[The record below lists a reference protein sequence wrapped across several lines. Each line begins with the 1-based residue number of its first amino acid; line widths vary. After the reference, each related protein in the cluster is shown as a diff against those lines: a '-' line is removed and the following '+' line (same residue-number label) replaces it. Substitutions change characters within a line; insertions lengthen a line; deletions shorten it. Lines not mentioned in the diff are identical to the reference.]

1 MSAALV
7 ILDIMLPGE
16 DGVSLL
22 KKIKASSRTG
32 DIPVIMATAKSV
44 EYDKI
49 KSLDMGADDY
59 LVKPFGMMEMVSRI
73 KAVLR
78 RCMPKKENKT
88 VYVNGIIEMNVEEHT
103 VSVSGESICL
113 TYKEYEILKI
123 FLMHPGMAYT
133 RNRLLSEVW
142 GIDSYGESRT
152 VDMHIKTLRQK
163 LGDGG
168 RYIVT
173 VRNVGYTMTKKIFK
187 SVLLV
192 AVVMVLFCCTF
203 ILGILYRHFT
213 TIEEE
218 QLGAQL
224 GFVVTGVENG
234 GVDYLKSLTEK
245 KYRITWVEPDGTVKF
260 DNKTDASK
268 MENHAN
274 REEIKESL
282 KFGRGECTR
291 YSSTLTQRTIYYAKK
306 INDGSII
313 RISVSQETVL
323 KLLFSMISPMAITIL
338 LAVILSSL
346 LARGVSKKVV
356 EPLNNLDLNK
366 PLQNDAYGEIAP
378 LLRHIEHQHRQ
389 IDEQV
394 LELRQKKDEFQATI
408 ENMDEGL
415 ILLDA
420 KNSIISINP
429 AAKKIFG
436 TTDECLG
443 KDFLT
448 VERNTSVGNTIKEAM
463 EKGKAEIILKRY
475 GLDYQLGISKI
486 ESAGKTL
493 GAVLLAVDVTEKN
506 NAERTRREFSAN
518 VSHELKTPLQSI
530 IGSAELMENNLVKEE
545 DMPRFV
551 GHIRK
556 EAERLVNL
564 VEDIIRLSWLDE
576 NRDIETELV
585 SLKDIAAETKEALE
599 NTANEKNVTINISGE
614 DIKLHGVRSLL
625 YEIVYNL
632 CENGIK
638 YNKEGGKV
646 DITLSKEAGKD
657 ILVVEDT
664 GIGIKEDQQSRIFER
679 FYRVDKSRSKETG
692 GTGLGLSIVKHAAM
706 YHNADVTLESTEGQG
721 SKFTVMFPRE

>member
-1 MSAALV
+1 
-7 ILDIMLPGE
+7 
-16 DGVSLL
+16 
-22 KKIKASSRTG
+22 
-32 DIPVIMATAKSV
+32 
-44 EYDKI
+44 
-49 KSLDMGADDY
+49 
-59 LVKPFGMMEMVSRI
+59 
-73 KAVLR
+73 
-78 RCMPKKENKT
+78 
-88 VYVNGIIEMNVEEHT
+88 
-103 VSVSGESICL
+103 
-113 TYKEYEILKI
+113 
-123 FLMHPGMAYT
+123 
-133 RNRLLSEVW
+133 
-142 GIDSYGESRT
+142 
-152 VDMHIKTLRQK
+152 
-163 LGDGG
+163 
-168 RYIVT
+168 
-173 VRNVGYTMTKKIFK
+173 MTKKIFK

-260 DNKTDASK
+260 DNKIDASK
-268 MENHAN
+268 MENHVN

-306 INDGSII
+306 INDGSVI
-313 RISVSQETVL
+313 RISISQETVL

-545 DMPRFV
+545 DMPRFL

-576 NRDIETELV
+576 NRDMETELV

-638 YNKEGGKV
+638 YNKDGGKV

-657 ILVVEDT
+657 ILVVKDT

>member
-1 MSAALV
+1 
-7 ILDIMLPGE
+7 
-16 DGVSLL
+16 
-22 KKIKASSRTG
+22 
-32 DIPVIMATAKSV
+32 
-44 EYDKI
+44 
-49 KSLDMGADDY
+49 
-59 LVKPFGMMEMVSRI
+59 
-73 KAVLR
+73 
-78 RCMPKKENKT
+78 
-88 VYVNGIIEMNVEEHT
+88 
-103 VSVSGESICL
+103 
-113 TYKEYEILKI
+113 
-123 FLMHPGMAYT
+123 
-133 RNRLLSEVW
+133 
-142 GIDSYGESRT
+142 
-152 VDMHIKTLRQK
+152 
-163 LGDGG
+163 
-168 RYIVT
+168 
-173 VRNVGYTMTKKIFK
+173 MTKKIFK

-260 DNKTDASK
+260 DNKIDASK
-268 MENHAN
+268 MENHVN

-306 INDGSII
+306 INDGSVI
-313 RISVSQETVL
+313 RISISQETVL

-576 NRDIETELV
+576 NRDMETELV

-721 SKFTVMFPRE
+721 SKFTVMFPLE

>member
-1 MSAALV
+1 
-7 ILDIMLPGE
+7 
-16 DGVSLL
+16 
-22 KKIKASSRTG
+22 
-32 DIPVIMATAKSV
+32 
-44 EYDKI
+44 
-49 KSLDMGADDY
+49 
-59 LVKPFGMMEMVSRI
+59 
-73 KAVLR
+73 
-78 RCMPKKENKT
+78 
-88 VYVNGIIEMNVEEHT
+88 
-103 VSVSGESICL
+103 
-113 TYKEYEILKI
+113 
-123 FLMHPGMAYT
+123 
-133 RNRLLSEVW
+133 
-142 GIDSYGESRT
+142 
-152 VDMHIKTLRQK
+152 
-163 LGDGG
+163 
-168 RYIVT
+168 
-173 VRNVGYTMTKKIFK
+173 MTKKIFK

-245 KYRITWVEPDGTVKF
+245 KYRITLVEPDGTVKF
-260 DNKTDASK
+260 DNKIDASK

-306 INDGSII
+306 INDGSVI
-313 RISVSQETVL
+313 RISISQETVL

-475 GLDYQLGISKI
+475 GLDYQLGRSKI

-576 NRDIETELV
+576 NRDMETELV

>member
-1 MSAALV
+1 
-7 ILDIMLPGE
+7 
-16 DGVSLL
+16 
-22 KKIKASSRTG
+22 
-32 DIPVIMATAKSV
+32 
-44 EYDKI
+44 
-49 KSLDMGADDY
+49 
-59 LVKPFGMMEMVSRI
+59 
-73 KAVLR
+73 
-78 RCMPKKENKT
+78 
-88 VYVNGIIEMNVEEHT
+88 
-103 VSVSGESICL
+103 
-113 TYKEYEILKI
+113 
-123 FLMHPGMAYT
+123 
-133 RNRLLSEVW
+133 
-142 GIDSYGESRT
+142 
-152 VDMHIKTLRQK
+152 
-163 LGDGG
+163 
-168 RYIVT
+168 
-173 VRNVGYTMTKKIFK
+173 MTKKIFK

-268 MENHAN
+268 MENHTN

-306 INDGSII
+306 INDGSVI
-313 RISVSQETVL
+313 RISISQETVL

-576 NRDIETELV
+576 NRDMETELV

>member
-1 MSAALV
+1 MA
-7 ILDIMLPGE
+7 
-16 DGVSLL
+16 
-22 KKIKASSRTG
+22 
-32 DIPVIMATAKSV
+32 PV
-44 EYDKI
+44 
-49 KSLDMGADDY
+49 L
-59 LVKPFGMMEMVSRI
+59 
-73 KAVLR
+73 
-78 RCMPKKENKT
+78 
-88 VYVNGIIEMNVEEHT
+88 
-103 VSVSGESICL
+103 
-113 TYKEYEILKI
+113 
-123 FLMHPGMAYT
+123 
-133 RNRLLSEVW
+133 
-142 GIDSYGESRT
+142 
-152 VDMHIKTLRQK
+152 
-163 LGDGG
+163 
-168 RYIVT
+168 
-173 VRNVGYTMTKKIFK
+173 
-187 SVLLV
+187 
-192 AVVMVLFCCTF
+192 MVLFCCTF

-260 DNKTDASK
+260 DNKIDASK
-268 MENHAN
+268 MENHVN

-306 INDGSII
+306 INDGSVI
-313 RISVSQETVL
+313 RISISQETVL

-530 IGSAELMENNLVKEE
+530 IGSAELMENNLVKED

-576 NRDIETELV
+576 NRDMETELV

-664 GIGIKEDQQSRIFER
+664 GIGIKEEQQSRIFER

-721 SKFTVMFPRE
+721 SKFTVIFPQE

>member
-1 MSAALV
+1 
-7 ILDIMLPGE
+7 
-16 DGVSLL
+16 
-22 KKIKASSRTG
+22 
-32 DIPVIMATAKSV
+32 
-44 EYDKI
+44 
-49 KSLDMGADDY
+49 
-59 LVKPFGMMEMVSRI
+59 
-73 KAVLR
+73 
-78 RCMPKKENKT
+78 
-88 VYVNGIIEMNVEEHT
+88 
-103 VSVSGESICL
+103 
-113 TYKEYEILKI
+113 
-123 FLMHPGMAYT
+123 
-133 RNRLLSEVW
+133 
-142 GIDSYGESRT
+142 
-152 VDMHIKTLRQK
+152 
-163 LGDGG
+163 
-168 RYIVT
+168 
-173 VRNVGYTMTKKIFK
+173 MTKKIFK

-260 DNKTDASK
+260 DNKIDASK
-268 MENHAN
+268 MENHVN

-306 INDGSII
+306 INDGSVI
-313 RISVSQETVL
+313 RISISQETVL

-506 NAERTRREFSAN
+506 NAERKRREFSAN
-518 VSHELKTPLQSI
+518 ESHELKTPLQSI
-530 IGSAELMENNLVKEE
+530 IGSAELMENNLVKED

-576 NRDIETELV
+576 NRDMETELV

-664 GIGIKEDQQSRIFER
+664 GIGIKEEQQSRIFER

-721 SKFTVMFPRE
+721 SKFTVIFPQE

>member
-1 MSAALV
+1 
-7 ILDIMLPGE
+7 
-16 DGVSLL
+16 
-22 KKIKASSRTG
+22 
-32 DIPVIMATAKSV
+32 
-44 EYDKI
+44 
-49 KSLDMGADDY
+49 
-59 LVKPFGMMEMVSRI
+59 
-73 KAVLR
+73 
-78 RCMPKKENKT
+78 
-88 VYVNGIIEMNVEEHT
+88 
-103 VSVSGESICL
+103 
-113 TYKEYEILKI
+113 
-123 FLMHPGMAYT
+123 
-133 RNRLLSEVW
+133 
-142 GIDSYGESRT
+142 
-152 VDMHIKTLRQK
+152 
-163 LGDGG
+163 
-168 RYIVT
+168 
-173 VRNVGYTMTKKIFK
+173 MTKKIFK

-234 GVDYLKSLTEK
+234 GEDYLKSLTEK

-306 INDGSII
+306 INDGSVI

-443 KDFLT
+443 
-448 VERNTSVGNTIKEAM
+448 
-463 EKGKAEIILKRY
+463 
-475 GLDYQLGISKI
+475 
-486 ESAGKTL
+486 
-493 GAVLLAVDVTEKN
+493 
-506 NAERTRREFSAN
+506 REFSAN

-576 NRDIETELV
+576 NRDMETELV

-721 SKFTVMFPRE
+721 SKFTVMFPREE

>member
-1 MSAALV
+1 
-7 ILDIMLPGE
+7 
-16 DGVSLL
+16 
-22 KKIKASSRTG
+22 
-32 DIPVIMATAKSV
+32 
-44 EYDKI
+44 
-49 KSLDMGADDY
+49 
-59 LVKPFGMMEMVSRI
+59 
-73 KAVLR
+73 
-78 RCMPKKENKT
+78 
-88 VYVNGIIEMNVEEHT
+88 
-103 VSVSGESICL
+103 
-113 TYKEYEILKI
+113 
-123 FLMHPGMAYT
+123 
-133 RNRLLSEVW
+133 
-142 GIDSYGESRT
+142 
-152 VDMHIKTLRQK
+152 
-163 LGDGG
+163 
-168 RYIVT
+168 
-173 VRNVGYTMTKKIFK
+173 MTKKIFK

-274 REEIKESL
+274 REEIKEAL

-306 INDGSII
+306 INDGSVI
-313 RISVSQETVL
+313 RISISQETVL

-420 KNSIISINP
+420 KNNIISINP

-436 TTDECLG
+436 TTNECLG

-475 GLDYQLGISKI
+475 GLDYQLGVSKI
-486 ESAGKTL
+486 ESAGKML

-556 EAERLVNL
+556 EAERLVKL

-576 NRDIETELV
+576 NRDMDMELV
-585 SLKDIAAETKEALE
+585 NLKDIAEETKEALE
-599 NTANEKNVTINISGE
+599 NTAKEKNVTINVSGE
-614 DIKLHGVRSLL
+614 DIKFHGVRSLL

-638 YNKEGGKV
+638 YNKENGSV
-646 DITLSKEAGKD
+646 NIMLSKEAGKD

-664 GIGIKEDQQSRIFER
+664 GIGIKEELQPRIFER

-706 YHNADVTLESTEGQG
+706 YHNADVVLESKEGQG
-721 SKFTVMFPRE
+721 SKFTIIFPKENS

>member
-1 MSAALV
+1 
-7 ILDIMLPGE
+7 
-16 DGVSLL
+16 
-22 KKIKASSRTG
+22 
-32 DIPVIMATAKSV
+32 
-44 EYDKI
+44 
-49 KSLDMGADDY
+49 
-59 LVKPFGMMEMVSRI
+59 
-73 KAVLR
+73 
-78 RCMPKKENKT
+78 
-88 VYVNGIIEMNVEEHT
+88 
-103 VSVSGESICL
+103 
-113 TYKEYEILKI
+113 
-123 FLMHPGMAYT
+123 
-133 RNRLLSEVW
+133 
-142 GIDSYGESRT
+142 
-152 VDMHIKTLRQK
+152 
-163 LGDGG
+163 
-168 RYIVT
+168 
-173 VRNVGYTMTKKIFK
+173 MTKKIFK

-260 DNKTDASK
+260 DNKIDASK
-268 MENHAN
+268 MENHVN

-306 INDGSII
+306 INDGSVI
-313 RISVSQETVL
+313 RISISQETVL

-530 IGSAELMENNLVKEE
+530 IGSAELMENNLVKED

-556 EAERLVNL
+556 EEERLVNL

-576 NRDIETELV
+576 NRDMETELV

-664 GIGIKEDQQSRIFER
+664 GIGIKEEQQSRIFER

-721 SKFTVMFPRE
+721 SKFTVIFPQE

>member
-1 MSAALV
+1 
-7 ILDIMLPGE
+7 
-16 DGVSLL
+16 
-22 KKIKASSRTG
+22 
-32 DIPVIMATAKSV
+32 
-44 EYDKI
+44 
-49 KSLDMGADDY
+49 
-59 LVKPFGMMEMVSRI
+59 
-73 KAVLR
+73 
-78 RCMPKKENKT
+78 
-88 VYVNGIIEMNVEEHT
+88 
-103 VSVSGESICL
+103 
-113 TYKEYEILKI
+113 
-123 FLMHPGMAYT
+123 
-133 RNRLLSEVW
+133 
-142 GIDSYGESRT
+142 
-152 VDMHIKTLRQK
+152 
-163 LGDGG
+163 
-168 RYIVT
+168 
-173 VRNVGYTMTKKIFK
+173 MTKKIFK

-306 INDGSII
+306 INDGSVI
-313 RISVSQETVL
+313 RISISQETVL

-475 GLDYQLGISKI
+475 RLDYQLGISKI

-518 VSHELKTPLQSI
+518 VSHELKTPIALIQGYSEGLI
-530 IGSAELMENNLVKEE
+530 ENVNTDEESRKFYAEVILDETNKMDKLVKQLLELMKLEYGKREFNDKEFNIIEVEKEVIRKSKVMLEENKIEVKIDTLEPIQVFADDFYIEQVITNYITNAIKNAKEINNCKLIKISNKIKKEE
-545 DMPRFV
+545 
-551 GHIRK
+551 
-556 EAERLVNL
+556 
-564 VEDIIRLSWLDE
+564 
-576 NRDIETELV
+576 
-585 SLKDIAAETKEALE
+585 
-599 NTANEKNVTINISGE
+599 
-614 DIKLHGVRSLL
+614 
-625 YEIVYNL
+625 
-632 CENGIK
+632 
-638 YNKEGGKV
+638 GKV
-646 DITLSKEAGKD
+646 RVTVFNSGKHIKD
-657 ILVVEDT
+657 EDLERIWNRFYKADESRNRSDGGT
-664 GIGIKEDQQSRIFER
+664 GIGLAFVKAIMNNYGNSFGVRNVAGGVEFWFELDLIK
-679 FYRVDKSRSKETG
+679 
-692 GTGLGLSIVKHAAM
+692 
-706 YHNADVTLESTEGQG
+706 
-721 SKFTVMFPRE
+721 

>member
-1 MSAALV
+1 
-7 ILDIMLPGE
+7 
-16 DGVSLL
+16 
-22 KKIKASSRTG
+22 
-32 DIPVIMATAKSV
+32 
-44 EYDKI
+44 
-49 KSLDMGADDY
+49 
-59 LVKPFGMMEMVSRI
+59 
-73 KAVLR
+73 
-78 RCMPKKENKT
+78 
-88 VYVNGIIEMNVEEHT
+88 
-103 VSVSGESICL
+103 
-113 TYKEYEILKI
+113 
-123 FLMHPGMAYT
+123 
-133 RNRLLSEVW
+133 
-142 GIDSYGESRT
+142 
-152 VDMHIKTLRQK
+152 
-163 LGDGG
+163 
-168 RYIVT
+168 
-173 VRNVGYTMTKKIFK
+173 MTKKIFK

-218 QLGAQL
+218 QLESQL
-224 GFVVTGVENG
+224 GFVVTGVQNQGE
-234 GVDYLKSLTEK
+234 DYLKSLTEK
-245 KYRITWVEPDGTVKF
+245 KYRITWVEADGTVKY

-274 REEIKESL
+274 REEVKDAL
-282 KFGRGECTR
+282 KFGRGECSR
-291 YSSTLTQRTIYYAKK
+291 YSSTLTQKTLYYARK
-306 INDGSII
+306 INDGSVV
-313 RISVSQETVL
+313 RISVSQDTVL
-323 KLLFSMISPMAITIL
+323 KLLFSMISPVVITIII
-338 LAVILSSL
+338 AVILSSI

-356 EPLNNLDLNK
+356 EPLNNLDLNE
-366 PLQNDAYGEIAP
+366 PLKNDAYGEIAP

-389 IDEQV
+389 IDEQ
-394 LELRQKKDEFQATI
+394 LEELQKKKDEFQATI

-420 KNSIISINP
+420 KNNIISINP

-436 TTDECLG
+436 ATDECVG
-443 KDFLT
+443 KDFL
-448 VERNTSVGNTIKEAM
+448 VIERNLSVGNTIKEAM
-463 EKGKAEIILKRY
+463 EKGKAEMILKRY
-475 GLDYQLGISKI
+475 GLDYQIGVSKI
-486 ESAGKTL
+486 ESAGNTL

-556 EAERLVNL
+556 EAERLVKL

-576 NRDIETELV
+576 NRDMEMELV
-585 SLKDIAAETKEALE
+585 NLKDIADETKEALE
-599 NTANEKNVTINISGE
+599 NTAKEKNVTINVGGE

-625 YEIVYNL
+625 YEIIYNL

-638 YNKEGGKV
+638 YNKEGGSV
-646 DITLSKEAGKD
+646 DITLSKEGGKD

-664 GIGIKEDQQSRIFER
+664 GIGIKEEQQSRIFER

-706 YHNADVTLESTEGQG
+706 YHNADVILESTEGQG
-721 SKFTVMFPRE
+721 SKFTVIFPMDE

>member
-1 MSAALV
+1 
-7 ILDIMLPGE
+7 
-16 DGVSLL
+16 
-22 KKIKASSRTG
+22 
-32 DIPVIMATAKSV
+32 
-44 EYDKI
+44 
-49 KSLDMGADDY
+49 
-59 LVKPFGMMEMVSRI
+59 
-73 KAVLR
+73 
-78 RCMPKKENKT
+78 
-88 VYVNGIIEMNVEEHT
+88 
-103 VSVSGESICL
+103 
-113 TYKEYEILKI
+113 
-123 FLMHPGMAYT
+123 
-133 RNRLLSEVW
+133 
-142 GIDSYGESRT
+142 
-152 VDMHIKTLRQK
+152 
-163 LGDGG
+163 
-168 RYIVT
+168 
-173 VRNVGYTMTKKIFK
+173 MTKKIFK

-260 DNKTDASK
+260 DNKIDASK
-268 MENHAN
+268 MENHVN

-306 INDGSII
+306 INDGSVI
-313 RISVSQETVL
+313 RISISQETVL

-389 IDEQV
+389 MDEQV

-576 NRDIETELV
+576 NRDMETELV

>member
-1 MSAALV
+1 
-7 ILDIMLPGE
+7 
-16 DGVSLL
+16 
-22 KKIKASSRTG
+22 
-32 DIPVIMATAKSV
+32 
-44 EYDKI
+44 
-49 KSLDMGADDY
+49 
-59 LVKPFGMMEMVSRI
+59 
-73 KAVLR
+73 
-78 RCMPKKENKT
+78 
-88 VYVNGIIEMNVEEHT
+88 
-103 VSVSGESICL
+103 
-113 TYKEYEILKI
+113 
-123 FLMHPGMAYT
+123 
-133 RNRLLSEVW
+133 
-142 GIDSYGESRT
+142 
-152 VDMHIKTLRQK
+152 
-163 LGDGG
+163 
-168 RYIVT
+168 
-173 VRNVGYTMTKKIFK
+173 MTKKIFK

-260 DNKTDASK
+260 DNKIDASK
-268 MENHAN
+268 MENHVN

-306 INDGSII
+306 INDGSVI
-313 RISVSQETVL
+313 RISISQETVL

-506 NAERTRREFSAN
+506 NAERTRREFSAT

-530 IGSAELMENNLVKEE
+530 IGSAELMENNLVKED

-576 NRDIETELV
+576 NRDMETELV

-664 GIGIKEDQQSRIFER
+664 GIGIKEEQQSRIFER

-721 SKFTVMFPRE
+721 SKFTVIFPQE

>member
-1 MSAALV
+1 
-7 ILDIMLPGE
+7 
-16 DGVSLL
+16 
-22 KKIKASSRTG
+22 
-32 DIPVIMATAKSV
+32 
-44 EYDKI
+44 
-49 KSLDMGADDY
+49 
-59 LVKPFGMMEMVSRI
+59 
-73 KAVLR
+73 
-78 RCMPKKENKT
+78 
-88 VYVNGIIEMNVEEHT
+88 
-103 VSVSGESICL
+103 
-113 TYKEYEILKI
+113 
-123 FLMHPGMAYT
+123 
-133 RNRLLSEVW
+133 
-142 GIDSYGESRT
+142 
-152 VDMHIKTLRQK
+152 
-163 LGDGG
+163 
-168 RYIVT
+168 
-173 VRNVGYTMTKKIFK
+173 MTKKIFK

-213 TIEEE
+213 TIEEQ

-234 GVDYLKSLTEK
+234 GEDYLKSLTEK

-306 INDGSII
+306 INDGSVI

-475 GLDYQLGISKI
+475 GLDYQLGVSKI
-486 ESAGKTL
+486 ESAGKML

-518 VSHELKTPLQSI
+518 VSHELKTPL
-530 IGSAELMENNLVKEE
+530 
-545 DMPRFV
+545 
-551 GHIRK
+551 
-556 EAERLVNL
+556 

-576 NRDIETELV
+576 NRDMETELV

>member
-1 MSAALV
+1 
-7 ILDIMLPGE
+7 
-16 DGVSLL
+16 
-22 KKIKASSRTG
+22 
-32 DIPVIMATAKSV
+32 
-44 EYDKI
+44 
-49 KSLDMGADDY
+49 
-59 LVKPFGMMEMVSRI
+59 
-73 KAVLR
+73 
-78 RCMPKKENKT
+78 
-88 VYVNGIIEMNVEEHT
+88 
-103 VSVSGESICL
+103 
-113 TYKEYEILKI
+113 
-123 FLMHPGMAYT
+123 
-133 RNRLLSEVW
+133 
-142 GIDSYGESRT
+142 
-152 VDMHIKTLRQK
+152 
-163 LGDGG
+163 
-168 RYIVT
+168 
-173 VRNVGYTMTKKIFK
+173 MTKKIFK

-260 DNKTDASK
+260 DNKIDASK
-268 MENHAN
+268 MENHVN

-306 INDGSII
+306 INDGSVI
-313 RISVSQETVL
+313 RISISQETVL

-448 VERNTSVGNTIKEAM
+448 VERNTSVGNPIKEAM

-530 IGSAELMENNLVKEE
+530 IGSAELMENNLVKED

-576 NRDIETELV
+576 NRDMETELV

-664 GIGIKEDQQSRIFER
+664 GIGIKEEQQSRIFER

-721 SKFTVMFPRE
+721 SKFTVIFPQE

>member
-1 MSAALV
+1 
-7 ILDIMLPGE
+7 
-16 DGVSLL
+16 
-22 KKIKASSRTG
+22 
-32 DIPVIMATAKSV
+32 
-44 EYDKI
+44 
-49 KSLDMGADDY
+49 
-59 LVKPFGMMEMVSRI
+59 
-73 KAVLR
+73 
-78 RCMPKKENKT
+78 
-88 VYVNGIIEMNVEEHT
+88 
-103 VSVSGESICL
+103 
-113 TYKEYEILKI
+113 
-123 FLMHPGMAYT
+123 
-133 RNRLLSEVW
+133 
-142 GIDSYGESRT
+142 
-152 VDMHIKTLRQK
+152 
-163 LGDGG
+163 
-168 RYIVT
+168 
-173 VRNVGYTMTKKIFK
+173 MTKKIFK

-260 DNKTDASK
+260 DNKIDASK
-268 MENHAN
+268 MENHVN

-306 INDGSII
+306 INDGSVI
-313 RISVSQETVL
+313 RISISQETVL

-530 IGSAELMENNLVKEE
+530 IGSAELMENNLVKED

-576 NRDIETELV
+576 NRDMETELV

-657 ILVVEDT
+657 ILVVKDT

>member
-1 MSAALV
+1 
-7 ILDIMLPGE
+7 
-16 DGVSLL
+16 
-22 KKIKASSRTG
+22 
-32 DIPVIMATAKSV
+32 
-44 EYDKI
+44 
-49 KSLDMGADDY
+49 
-59 LVKPFGMMEMVSRI
+59 
-73 KAVLR
+73 
-78 RCMPKKENKT
+78 
-88 VYVNGIIEMNVEEHT
+88 
-103 VSVSGESICL
+103 
-113 TYKEYEILKI
+113 
-123 FLMHPGMAYT
+123 
-133 RNRLLSEVW
+133 
-142 GIDSYGESRT
+142 
-152 VDMHIKTLRQK
+152 
-163 LGDGG
+163 
-168 RYIVT
+168 
-173 VRNVGYTMTKKIFK
+173 MTKKIFK

-192 AVVMVLFCCTF
+192 AIVMVLFCCTF

-218 QLGAQL
+218 QLESQL
-224 GFVVTGVENG
+224 GFVVTGVENEG
-234 GVDYLKSLTEK
+234 EDYLKNLTEK
-245 KYRITWVEPDGTVKF
+245 KYRITWVEADGTVKF
-260 DNKTDASK
+260 DNKSDASK

-274 REEIKESL
+274 REEIKEAL
-282 KFGRGECTR
+282 KFGRGECSR
-291 YSSTLTQRTIYYAKK
+291 YSSTLTQRTLYYAKK
-306 INDGSII
+306 INDGSVV

-323 KLLFSMISPMAITIL
+323 KLLVSMISPMVITIII
-338 LAVILSSL
+338 AVILSSL

-356 EPLNNLDLNK
+356 EPLNNLDLNE

-389 IDEQV
+389 IDEQ
-394 LELRQKKDEFQATI
+394 LEELRRKKDEFQATI

-429 AAKKIFG
+429 SAKKIFG

-448 VERNTSVGNTIKEAM
+448 VERNLTVGNTIKEAM
-463 EKGKAEIILKRY
+463 ENGKAEMLLKRY
-475 GLDYQLGISKI
+475 GLDYQLSVSRI

-506 NAERTRREFSAN
+506 NAERTRKEFSAN

-556 EAERLVNL
+556 EAERLVKL

-576 NRDIETELV
+576 NRDMEMELV
-585 SLKDIAAETKEALE
+585 DLRDIADETKEVLE
-599 NTANEKNVTINISGE
+599 NAAKEKNVTINVSGE
-614 DIKLHGVRSLL
+614 NIKLHGVRSLL

-638 YNKEGGKV
+638 YNKDGGKV

-721 SKFTVMFPRE
+721 SKFTVIFPREE

>member
-1 MSAALV
+1 
-7 ILDIMLPGE
+7 
-16 DGVSLL
+16 
-22 KKIKASSRTG
+22 
-32 DIPVIMATAKSV
+32 
-44 EYDKI
+44 
-49 KSLDMGADDY
+49 
-59 LVKPFGMMEMVSRI
+59 
-73 KAVLR
+73 
-78 RCMPKKENKT
+78 
-88 VYVNGIIEMNVEEHT
+88 
-103 VSVSGESICL
+103 
-113 TYKEYEILKI
+113 
-123 FLMHPGMAYT
+123 
-133 RNRLLSEVW
+133 
-142 GIDSYGESRT
+142 
-152 VDMHIKTLRQK
+152 
-163 LGDGG
+163 
-168 RYIVT
+168 
-173 VRNVGYTMTKKIFK
+173 MTKKIFK

-260 DNKTDASK
+260 DNKIDASK
-268 MENHAN
+268 MENHVN

-306 INDGSII
+306 INDGSVI
-313 RISVSQETVL
+313 RISISQETVL

-576 NRDIETELV
+576 NRDMETELV

-664 GIGIKEDQQSRIFER
+664 GIGIKEEQQSRIFER

-721 SKFTVMFPRE
+721 SKFTVIFPQE

>member
-1 MSAALV
+1 
-7 ILDIMLPGE
+7 
-16 DGVSLL
+16 
-22 KKIKASSRTG
+22 
-32 DIPVIMATAKSV
+32 
-44 EYDKI
+44 
-49 KSLDMGADDY
+49 
-59 LVKPFGMMEMVSRI
+59 
-73 KAVLR
+73 
-78 RCMPKKENKT
+78 
-88 VYVNGIIEMNVEEHT
+88 
-103 VSVSGESICL
+103 
-113 TYKEYEILKI
+113 
-123 FLMHPGMAYT
+123 
-133 RNRLLSEVW
+133 
-142 GIDSYGESRT
+142 
-152 VDMHIKTLRQK
+152 
-163 LGDGG
+163 
-168 RYIVT
+168 
-173 VRNVGYTMTKKIFK
+173 MTKKIFK

-260 DNKTDASK
+260 DNKIDASK
-268 MENHAN
+268 MENHVN

-306 INDGSII
+306 INDGSVI
-313 RISVSQETVL
+313 RISISQETVL

-576 NRDIETELV
+576 NRDMETELV

>member
-1 MSAALV
+1 
-7 ILDIMLPGE
+7 
-16 DGVSLL
+16 
-22 KKIKASSRTG
+22 
-32 DIPVIMATAKSV
+32 
-44 EYDKI
+44 
-49 KSLDMGADDY
+49 
-59 LVKPFGMMEMVSRI
+59 
-73 KAVLR
+73 
-78 RCMPKKENKT
+78 
-88 VYVNGIIEMNVEEHT
+88 
-103 VSVSGESICL
+103 
-113 TYKEYEILKI
+113 
-123 FLMHPGMAYT
+123 
-133 RNRLLSEVW
+133 
-142 GIDSYGESRT
+142 
-152 VDMHIKTLRQK
+152 
-163 LGDGG
+163 
-168 RYIVT
+168 
-173 VRNVGYTMTKKIFK
+173 MTKKIFK

-260 DNKTDASK
+260 DNKIDASK
-268 MENHAN
+268 MENHVN

-306 INDGSII
+306 INDDSVI
-313 RISVSQETVL
+313 RISISQETVL

-530 IGSAELMENNLVKEE
+530 IGSAELMENNLVKED

-576 NRDIETELV
+576 NRDMETELV

-664 GIGIKEDQQSRIFER
+664 GIGIKEEQQSRIFER

-721 SKFTVMFPRE
+721 SKFTVIFPQE

>member
-1 MSAALV
+1 
-7 ILDIMLPGE
+7 
-16 DGVSLL
+16 
-22 KKIKASSRTG
+22 
-32 DIPVIMATAKSV
+32 
-44 EYDKI
+44 
-49 KSLDMGADDY
+49 
-59 LVKPFGMMEMVSRI
+59 
-73 KAVLR
+73 
-78 RCMPKKENKT
+78 
-88 VYVNGIIEMNVEEHT
+88 
-103 VSVSGESICL
+103 
-113 TYKEYEILKI
+113 
-123 FLMHPGMAYT
+123 
-133 RNRLLSEVW
+133 
-142 GIDSYGESRT
+142 
-152 VDMHIKTLRQK
+152 
-163 LGDGG
+163 
-168 RYIVT
+168 
-173 VRNVGYTMTKKIFK
+173 MTKKIFK

-192 AVVMVLFCCTF
+192 AVVMVLFCCIF

-213 TIEEE
+213 VIEEE
-218 QLGAQL
+218 QLESQL
-224 GFVVTGVENG
+224 GFVVTGVENQG
-234 GVDYLKSLTEK
+234 EDYLKNITEK
-245 KYRITWVEPDGTVKF
+245 KYRITWVDADGTVRY

-268 MENHAN
+268 MENHAD
-274 REEIKESL
+274 RKEIKNAL
-282 KFGRGECTR
+282 KFGRGESSR
-291 YSSTLTQRTIYYAKK
+291 YSSTLMQKTLYYAKK
-306 INDGSII
+306 INDGSVV
-313 RISVSQETVL
+313 RISVSQDTVL
-323 KLLFSMISPMAITIL
+323 KLLFSMISPVIITIII
-338 LAVILSSL
+338 AIILSSI
-346 LARGVSKKVV
+346 LAKGVSKKVV
-356 EPLNNLDLNK
+356 EPLNNLDLNEPMK
-366 PLQNDAYGEIAP
+366 NDSYGEIAP

-389 IDEQV
+389 IDEQ
-394 LELRQKKDEFQATI
+394 LEELQKKKDEFQATI

-420 KNSIISINP
+420 KNNIISINP

-436 TTDECLG
+436 ATDECLG
-443 KDFLT
+443 KDFLV
-448 VERNTSVGNTIKEAM
+448 VERNLSVGNTIKEAM
-463 EKGKAEIILKRY
+463 EKGKAEMILKRY
-475 GLDYQLGISKI
+475 GLDYQLGVSKI

-556 EAERLVNL
+556 EAERLVKL

-576 NRDIETELV
+576 NRDMEMELV
-585 SLKDIAAETKEALE
+585 DLRDIADETKEALE
-599 NTANEKNVTINISGE
+599 NTAKEKNVTINVSGE
-614 DIKLHGVRSLL
+614 NIKLHGVRSLL

-664 GIGIKEDQQSRIFER
+664 GIGIKEEQQSRIFER

-721 SKFTVMFPRE
+721 SKFTVIFPREE

>member
-1 MSAALV
+1 M
-7 ILDIMLPGE
+7 
-16 DGVSLL
+16 
-22 KKIKASSRTG
+22 
-32 DIPVIMATAKSV
+32 
-44 EYDKI
+44 
-49 KSLDMGADDY
+49 
-59 LVKPFGMMEMVSRI
+59 
-73 KAVLR
+73 
-78 RCMPKKENKT
+78 
-88 VYVNGIIEMNVEEHT
+88 
-103 VSVSGESICL
+103 
-113 TYKEYEILKI
+113 
-123 FLMHPGMAYT
+123 
-133 RNRLLSEVW
+133 
-142 GIDSYGESRT
+142 
-152 VDMHIKTLRQK
+152 
-163 LGDGG
+163 
-168 RYIVT
+168 
-173 VRNVGYTMTKKIFK
+173 
-187 SVLLV
+187 
-192 AVVMVLFCCTF
+192 
-203 ILGILYRHFT
+203 
-213 TIEEE
+213 
-218 QLGAQL
+218 
-224 GFVVTGVENG
+224 
-234 GVDYLKSLTEK
+234 
-245 KYRITWVEPDGTVKF
+245 KF

-306 INDGSII
+306 INDGSVI
-313 RISVSQETVL
+313 RISISQETVL

-576 NRDIETELV
+576 NRDMETELV

-721 SKFTVMFPRE
+721 SKFTVMFPREE

>member
-1 MSAALV
+1 
-7 ILDIMLPGE
+7 
-16 DGVSLL
+16 
-22 KKIKASSRTG
+22 
-32 DIPVIMATAKSV
+32 
-44 EYDKI
+44 
-49 KSLDMGADDY
+49 
-59 LVKPFGMMEMVSRI
+59 
-73 KAVLR
+73 
-78 RCMPKKENKT
+78 
-88 VYVNGIIEMNVEEHT
+88 
-103 VSVSGESICL
+103 
-113 TYKEYEILKI
+113 
-123 FLMHPGMAYT
+123 
-133 RNRLLSEVW
+133 
-142 GIDSYGESRT
+142 
-152 VDMHIKTLRQK
+152 
-163 LGDGG
+163 
-168 RYIVT
+168 
-173 VRNVGYTMTKKIFK
+173 MTKKIFK

-260 DNKTDASK
+260 DNKIDASK
-268 MENHAN
+268 MENHVN

-306 INDGSII
+306 INDGSVI
-313 RISVSQETVL
+313 RISISQETVL

-518 VSHELKTPLQSI
+518 VSHELKTTLQSI
-530 IGSAELMENNLVKEE
+530 IGSAELMENNLVKED

-576 NRDIETELV
+576 NRDMETELV

-664 GIGIKEDQQSRIFER
+664 GIGIKEEQQSRIFER

-721 SKFTVMFPRE
+721 SKFTVIFPQE

>member
-1 MSAALV
+1 
-7 ILDIMLPGE
+7 
-16 DGVSLL
+16 
-22 KKIKASSRTG
+22 
-32 DIPVIMATAKSV
+32 
-44 EYDKI
+44 
-49 KSLDMGADDY
+49 
-59 LVKPFGMMEMVSRI
+59 
-73 KAVLR
+73 
-78 RCMPKKENKT
+78 
-88 VYVNGIIEMNVEEHT
+88 
-103 VSVSGESICL
+103 
-113 TYKEYEILKI
+113 
-123 FLMHPGMAYT
+123 
-133 RNRLLSEVW
+133 
-142 GIDSYGESRT
+142 
-152 VDMHIKTLRQK
+152 
-163 LGDGG
+163 
-168 RYIVT
+168 
-173 VRNVGYTMTKKIFK
+173 MTKKIFK

-260 DNKTDASK
+260 DNKIDASK
-268 MENHAN
+268 MENHVN

-306 INDGSII
+306 INDGSVI
-313 RISVSQETVL
+313 RISISQETVL

-530 IGSAELMENNLVKEE
+530 IGSAELMENNLVKED

-576 NRDIETELV
+576 NRDMETELV

-664 GIGIKEDQQSRIFER
+664 GIGIKEEQQSRIFER

>member
-1 MSAALV
+1 
-7 ILDIMLPGE
+7 
-16 DGVSLL
+16 
-22 KKIKASSRTG
+22 
-32 DIPVIMATAKSV
+32 
-44 EYDKI
+44 
-49 KSLDMGADDY
+49 
-59 LVKPFGMMEMVSRI
+59 
-73 KAVLR
+73 
-78 RCMPKKENKT
+78 
-88 VYVNGIIEMNVEEHT
+88 
-103 VSVSGESICL
+103 
-113 TYKEYEILKI
+113 
-123 FLMHPGMAYT
+123 
-133 RNRLLSEVW
+133 
-142 GIDSYGESRT
+142 
-152 VDMHIKTLRQK
+152 
-163 LGDGG
+163 
-168 RYIVT
+168 
-173 VRNVGYTMTKKIFK
+173 MTKKIFK

-260 DNKTDASK
+260 DNKIDASK
-268 MENHAN
+268 MENHVN

-306 INDGSII
+306 INDGSVI
-313 RISVSQETVL
+313 RISISQETVL

-576 NRDIETELV
+576 NRDMETELV

-638 YNKEGGKV
+638 YNKDGGKV